1 VQILVCPIFV
11 TIEQTCYTRYMSKK
25 QSAVM
30 EAATRFTPEVQ
41 DELRSIVLAM
51 EGREVFAVGMLNS
64 KGLVENLE
72 ILGRGTEGAVPAPFQ
87 RRSYAQVLIHNHP
100 SGILFP
106 SDADVVVAA
115 EASAEG
121 FGSYIVDNEVSH
133 VLVVAEPIKPKLI
146 RSLDADEIA
155 AVLDSHGKL
164 SHIMPEFEARLSQ
177 VEMAHDVTEIISD
190 GGILVAEAGTGVG
203 KSFAYL
209 IPALAWAIGNSEPVV
224 ISTATINLQQQI
236 YKKDFPIV
244 SSLFKKPAKAVVVK
258 GRGNYL
264 CKRRLYAAIE
274 EDALFSDSSMK
285 LREILEW
292 DNGGGSG
299 DKSDLALPDDDPI
312 WSRVCSESDYCLSL
326 HCPYH
331 DKCHVIHIRLEAA
344 SAQLIIANHHVLLA
358 DLEAKRIREGIINT
372 VLPSYQ
378 ALVIDEA
385 HALEASATS
394 LFSETFSKR
403 SIQRLLLRLS
413 RHKKRIQVGILAS
426 LSKLPDIPSMLI
438 DAARLQLENTESSAD
453 AFNAVAATCFLE
465 NESSVLVKNLSGLNR
480 TMFLSALQNLEKE
493 IALLVTRLGEIS
505 EAIAQELEDEESVI
519 ELRITLRSLE
529 EMAALL
535 AQFIKPE
542 SEPGSI
548 FWLQVDKKNPK
559 EPIVICSATPLD
571 VAPILSERLFEKIRS
586 CICTSATLTINGSFQ
601 WWRSRVGLLERGI
614 SETRLLEAGQSK
626 SNRDL
631 KNRLSG
637 QTLERN
643 SIQNP
648 RILQK
653 NYPSPFPYSKNA
665 MLAIDTEATPPD
677 SPEFQAYLNTA
688 VAKLLKAS
696 RGRALVLF
704 TSHKALRDT
713 YNAVS
718 PLLEQEGVLALRQ
731 GQKDRYSLLRTFV
744 NDISSVLFAT
754 ESFWEGVD
762 APGETLSLVII
773 TRLPFRV
780 PTDPIQSSRAAAI
793 DARGG
798 NSFAE
803 MSIPEAVILFKQGFG
818 RLIRHSQ
825 DRGVVAVLDVRI
837 LKKAYGSLFIS
848 SLPRCRLAMGAL
860 DSICRDVAEFLDNE
874 R

>member
-1 VQILVCPIFV
+1 
-11 TIEQTCYTRYMSKK
+11 
-25 QSAVM
+25 M

-115 EASAEG
+115 EASGEG

-643 SIQNP
+643 SMQNP

>member
-1 VQILVCPIFV
+1 
-11 TIEQTCYTRYMSKK
+11 
-25 QSAVM
+25 M

-559 EPIVICSATPLD
+559 DPIVICSATPLD

>member
-1 VQILVCPIFV
+1 
-11 TIEQTCYTRYMSKK
+11 
-25 QSAVM
+25 M

-614 SETRLLEAGQSK
+614 SKTRLLEAGQSK

>member
-1 VQILVCPIFV
+1 
-11 TIEQTCYTRYMSKK
+11 MSKK
-25 QSAVM
+25 QSAILEV
-30 EAATRFTPEVQ
+30 ATRFSTEVQ
-41 DELRSIVLAM
+41 NELRSAILAM
-51 EGREVFAVGMLNS
+51 EGREIFAVGTLDS
-64 KGLVENLE
+64 KGLVKNID
-72 ILGRGTEGAVPAPFQ
+72 ILARGTEGAVPAPFQ
-87 RRSYAQVLIHNHP
+87 NRSKAQVIIHNHP

-106 SDADVVVAA
+106 SDADIAVAA

-121 FGSYIVDNEVSH
+121 IGSYIVDNEVAH
-133 VLVVAEPIKPKLI
+133 VLVVAEPVKPKTI
-146 RSLDADEIA
+146 RPLDADQIA
-155 AVLDSHGKL
+155 AVLDSSGKL
-164 SHIMPEFEARLSQ
+164 SRIMPEFEPRLSQ
-177 VEMAHDVTEIISD
+177 VEMAHDVAEIISD

-209 IPALAWAIGNSEPVV
+209 VPALAWAIGNSEHVV
-224 ISTATINLQQQI
+224 VSTATINLQQQI
-236 YKKDFPIV
+236 YKKDFPLV
-244 SSLFKKPAKAVVVK
+244 SSLFKKPVKAVVVK

-264 CKRRLYAAIE
+264 CKRRLYEAIE

-299 DKSDLALPDDDPI
+299 DKSDLALADDDPI
-312 WSRVCSESDYCLSL
+312 WSRVCSESDYCLSS

-331 DKCHVIHIRLEAA
+331 EKCHVIHVRLEAA

-358 DLEAKRIREGIINT
+358 DLEAKRTREGTINT

-378 ALVIDEA
+378 ALIIDEA

-403 SIQRLLLRLS
+403 SIQRLLSRLS
-413 RHKKRIQVGILAS
+413 RRKKRLQVGVLAS

-438 DAARLQLENTESSAD
+438 DTASLQIEKTESSAD
-453 AFNAVAATCFLE
+453 SFNTVASTFFSE
-465 NESSVLVKNLSGLNR
+465 KESSILVKNLSGINR
-480 TMFLSALQNLEKE
+480 TMLLSALQNLEKD
-493 IALLVTRLGEIS
+493 IAFLVTRLGEIS
-505 EAIAQELEDEESVI
+505 EAIALELEEEESVM

-529 EMAALL
+529 EIAALL
-535 AQFIKPE
+535 ARFITPE

-548 FWLQVDKKNPK
+548 FWLQVDNKNPK
-559 EPIVICSATPLD
+559 EAMVICSATPLE
-571 VAPILSERLFEKIRS
+571 VAPLLSERLFSKIRC

-601 WWRSRVGLLERGI
+601 WWRSRVGLLATGI
-614 SETRLLEAGQSK
+614 SGDRSSGVELSG
-626 SNRDL
+626 NDL
-631 KNRLSG
+631 KHRQSSPP
-637 QTLERN
+637 LEED
-643 SIQNP
+643 STQNLKIMQ
-648 RILQK
+648 R
-653 NYPSPFPYSKNA
+653 NYPSPFPYSRNA
-665 MLAIDTEATPPD
+665 MLAIDTEAPSPD
-677 SPEFQAYLNTA
+677 SAEFQTYLNSA

-713 YNAVS
+713 YDAVS
-718 PLLEQEGVLALRQ
+718 PLLEKEGILALRQ

-773 TRLPFRV
+773 TKLPFRV

-798 NSFAE
+798 NSFVE

-848 SLPRCRLAMGAL
+848 SLPRCRLGMGAL
-860 DSICRDVAEFLDNE
+860 DSVCCDVAEFLDNE

>member
-1 VQILVCPIFV
+1 
-11 TIEQTCYTRYMSKK
+11 
-25 QSAVM
+25 M

-614 SETRLLEAGQSK
+614 SKTRLLEAGQSK

-643 SIQNP
+643 SMQNP

>member
-1 VQILVCPIFV
+1 
-11 TIEQTCYTRYMSKK
+11 
-25 QSAVM
+25 M

-121 FGSYIVDNEVSH
+121 FGSYIVDNGVSH

-614 SETRLLEAGQSK
+614 SKTRLLEAGQSK

>member
-1 VQILVCPIFV
+1 
-11 TIEQTCYTRYMSKK
+11 
-25 QSAVM
+25 M

-244 SSLFKKPAKAVVVK
+244 SSLFKKSAKAVVVK

-559 EPIVICSATPLD
+559 DPIVICSATPLD

>member
-1 VQILVCPIFV
+1 
-11 TIEQTCYTRYMSKK
+11 
-25 QSAVM
+25 M

-643 SIQNP
+643 SMQNP

>member
-1 VQILVCPIFV
+1 
-11 TIEQTCYTRYMSKK
+11 
-25 QSAVM
+25 M

-559 EPIVICSATPLD
+559 EPVVICSATPLD

>member
-1 VQILVCPIFV
+1 
-11 TIEQTCYTRYMSKK
+11 MSKK

-559 EPIVICSATPLD
+559 DPIVICSATPLD

-643 SIQNP
+643 SMQNP

>member
-1 VQILVCPIFV
+1 
-11 TIEQTCYTRYMSKK
+11 
-25 QSAVM
+25 M

-244 SSLFKKPAKAVVVK
+244 SSLFKKSAKAVVVK

-559 EPIVICSATPLD
+559 DPIVICSATPLD

-614 SETRLLEAGQSK
+614 SKTRLLEAGQSK

>member
-1 VQILVCPIFV
+1 
-11 TIEQTCYTRYMSKK
+11 MSKK

>member
-1 VQILVCPIFV
+1 
-11 TIEQTCYTRYMSKK
+11 
-25 QSAVM
+25 
-30 EAATRFTPEVQ
+30 
-41 DELRSIVLAM
+41 
-51 EGREVFAVGMLNS
+51 
-64 KGLVENLE
+64 
-72 ILGRGTEGAVPAPFQ
+72 
-87 RRSYAQVLIHNHP
+87 
-100 SGILFP
+100 
-106 SDADVVVAA
+106 
-115 EASAEG
+115 
-121 FGSYIVDNEVSH
+121 
-133 VLVVAEPIKPKLI
+133 
-146 RSLDADEIA
+146 
-155 AVLDSHGKL
+155 
-164 SHIMPEFEARLSQ
+164 
-177 VEMAHDVTEIISD
+177 
-190 GGILVAEAGTGVG
+190 
-203 KSFAYL
+203 
-209 IPALAWAIGNSEPVV
+209 
-224 ISTATINLQQQI
+224 
-236 YKKDFPIV
+236 
-244 SSLFKKPAKAVVVK
+244 
-258 GRGNYL
+258 
-264 CKRRLYAAIE
+264 
-274 EDALFSDSSMK
+274 
-285 LREILEW
+285 
-292 DNGGGSG
+292 
-299 DKSDLALPDDDPI
+299 
-312 WSRVCSESDYCLSL
+312 
-326 HCPYH
+326 
-331 DKCHVIHIRLEAA
+331 
-344 SAQLIIANHHVLLA
+344 
-358 DLEAKRIREGIINT
+358 
-372 VLPSYQ
+372 
-378 ALVIDEA
+378 
-385 HALEASATS
+385 
-394 LFSETFSKR
+394 
-403 SIQRLLLRLS
+403 
-413 RHKKRIQVGILAS
+413 
-426 LSKLPDIPSMLI
+426 
-438 DAARLQLENTESSAD
+438 
-453 AFNAVAATCFLE
+453 
-465 NESSVLVKNLSGLNR
+465 
-480 TMFLSALQNLEKE
+480 
-493 IALLVTRLGEIS
+493 LLVTRLGEIS

>member
-1 VQILVCPIFV
+1 
-11 TIEQTCYTRYMSKK
+11 
-25 QSAVM
+25 M

-121 FGSYIVDNEVSH
+121 FGSYIVDNGVSH

-559 EPIVICSATPLD
+559 EPVVICSATPLD

>member
-1 VQILVCPIFV
+1 
-11 TIEQTCYTRYMSKK
+11 
-25 QSAVM
+25 M

-244 SSLFKKPAKAVVVK
+244 SSLFKKSAKAVVVK

-505 EAIAQELEDEESVI
+505 EAIAQELEDEESAI

>member
-1 VQILVCPIFV
+1 
-11 TIEQTCYTRYMSKK
+11 
-25 QSAVM
+25 M

-559 EPIVICSATPLD
+559 DPIVICSATPLD

-874 R
+874 W

>member
-1 VQILVCPIFV
+1 MQILVCPIFV

-643 SIQNP
+643 SMQNP

>member
-1 VQILVCPIFV
+1 
-11 TIEQTCYTRYMSKK
+11 
-25 QSAVM
+25 M

-121 FGSYIVDNEVSH
+121 FGSYIVDNGVSH

>member
-1 VQILVCPIFV
+1 
-11 TIEQTCYTRYMSKK
+11 
-25 QSAVM
+25 M

-244 SSLFKKPAKAVVVK
+244 SSLFKKSAKAVVVK

>member
-1 VQILVCPIFV
+1 MQILVCPIFV

-559 EPIVICSATPLD
+559 DPIVICSATPLD

-586 CICTSATLTINGSFQ
+586 CICTWATLTINGSFQ

-803 MSIPEAVILFKQGFG
+803 M
-818 RLIRHSQ
+818 
-825 DRGVVAVLDVRI
+825 
-837 LKKAYGSLFIS
+837 
-848 SLPRCRLAMGAL
+848 
-860 DSICRDVAEFLDNE
+860 
-874 R
+874 

>member
-1 VQILVCPIFV
+1 
-11 TIEQTCYTRYMSKK
+11 MSKK

-164 SHIMPEFEARLSQ
+164 SHIMPEFEPRLSQ

-614 SETRLLEAGQSK
+614 SKTRLLEAGQSK

-837 LKKAYGSLFIS
+837 LKKAYGSLFIA

>member
-1 VQILVCPIFV
+1 MQILVCPIFV

-614 SETRLLEAGQSK
+614 SKTRLLEAGQSK

>member
-1 VQILVCPIFV
+1 
-11 TIEQTCYTRYMSKK
+11 MSKK

-643 SIQNP
+643 SMQNP